1 MGNDLK
7 CGQCNECRNDPLLSY
22 MSEETRDNP
31 YPKHSFDSYSRL
43 TRIQREELLRD
54 IEKLYLRE
62 FDNAVDRK
70 KNAKPAILQEQ
81 ETVGDVLRE
90 NRKDEIGRQAAGNTG
105 ASRTLTI
112 GGGSEFG
119 GLGGLFNGMLKA
131 PSVSDKEN
139 IGKKD
144 TGSVKGGSAVKRQQ
158 RIPNVG
164 DYTGE
169 MYEDKPHGKGRMEYI
184 NRDVYEGNENR

>member
-81 ETVGDVLRE
+81 ETVGDVLKAQLADHQNDNGGEPRDVSE
-90 NRKDEIGRQAAGNTG
+90 LLATIRRHAAGD
-105 ASRTLTI
+105 A
-112 GGGSEFG
+112 
-119 GLGGLFNGMLKA
+119 A
-131 PSVSDKEN
+131 
-139 IGKKD
+139 
-144 TGSVKGGSAVKRQQ
+144 
-158 RIPNVG
+158 
-164 DYTGE
+164 
-169 MYEDKPHGKGRMEYI
+169 
-184 NRDVYEGNENR
+184 